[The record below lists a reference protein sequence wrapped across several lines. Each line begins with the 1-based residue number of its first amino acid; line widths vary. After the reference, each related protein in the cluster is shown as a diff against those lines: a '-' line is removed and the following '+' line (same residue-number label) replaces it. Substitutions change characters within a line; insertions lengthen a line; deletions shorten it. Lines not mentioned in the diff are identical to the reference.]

1 MATHKEIRERK
12 QNAINFAY
20 DVVRQRGT
28 VRLND
33 LHQFF
38 ADVWKYQLTF
48 IQEIKKVIPDDITL
62 TSERK
67 VGTIATF
74 DPAKAIRLSVI
85 RQLPEIVA
93 DRKKEKETGTVRGKN
108 QKILAKRRTLAEKV
122 KARREQEQ
130 REKEQ
135 LRKQTGRD
143 SRGRFVKR
151 SAAV

>member
-67 VGTIATF
+67 IGTIATF

-85 RQLPEIVA
+85 RQLPEVVA
-93 DRKKEKETGTVRGKN
+93 SRKTEIENGTVRGRN
-108 QKILAKRRTLAEKV
+108 QKIKMRRRHAAGKAKE
-122 KARREQEQ
+122 
-130 REKEQ
+130 
-135 LRKQTGRD
+135 RKIEEMIKKRIGRD
-143 SRGRFVKR
+143 ARGRFVKR
-151 SAAV
+151 EAVAH